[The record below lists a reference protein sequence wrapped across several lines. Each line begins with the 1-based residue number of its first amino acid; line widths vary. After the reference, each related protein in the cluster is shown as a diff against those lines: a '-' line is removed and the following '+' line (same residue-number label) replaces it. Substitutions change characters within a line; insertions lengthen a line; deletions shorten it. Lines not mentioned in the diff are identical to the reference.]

1 MAMHVRDIG
10 SGPPLVFLHG
20 WSCHGGFFTP
30 QVEALQ
36 DRFRLLLPDLPGHGQ
51 SPAPD
56 DLSITGLAD
65 ALHDML
71 IQHRVERPVLIGWS
85 MGAMV
90 AFDYLRRHG
99 WRGIAGLV
107 IEDMTARISTEAGWR
122 LGLGGGFDAAQNAA
136 TLGLMQADWKGFS
149 AASLPHLFARHHA
162 PDAALKH
169 WVGAEMVK
177 NDPATMAALWAS
189 MAAQDFRDLLPRLDL
204 PCLVVHGGGSQLY
217 APEVSE
223 WLVATLPHARSLCL
237 DRSGHMPHLEQ
248 HAEFNA
254 ALAAFA
260 ATLVAPE
267 PAR

>member
-20 WSCHGGFFTP
+20 WSCHGGFFAP

-36 DRFRLLLPDLPGHGQ
+36 GRFRLLLPDLPGHGQ
-51 SPAPD
+51 SPAIA
-56 DLSITGLAD
+56 DLTISGLAD

-71 IQHRVERPVLIGWS
+71 GQYRVERPVLVGWS

-99 WRGIAGLV
+99 WRNIAGLV
-107 IEDMTARISTEAGWR
+107 IEDMTARLFTDAGWR

-136 TLGLMQADWKGFS
+136 TLSLMRADWRGFS

-162 PDAALKH
+162 PEAALKD
-169 WVGAEMVK
+169 WIGAEMPK
-177 NDPATMAALWAS
+177 NDPAIMAALWAS

-204 PCLVVHGGGSQLY
+204 PCLVIHGGESQLY

-223 WLVATLPHARSLCL
+223 WLAATLPRARRLCL
-237 DRSGHMPHLEQ
+237 EHSGHMPHLEQ
-248 HAEFNA
+248 HAEFNT
-254 ALAAFA
+254 ALAEFA
-260 ATLVAPE
+260 ATFAAPE